1 MGIYLNK
8 LLPVLFLPTGILLLL
23 LVTGIAI
30 KRRWPLALAFLLVWV
45 CSTPWVSE
53 CLQRGIEDG
62 AIRVRAEDMPAADAI
77 VVLSEGRVVAPG
89 PARISEWTDGDRF
102 WGGIELFRADKAP
115 MLIFTGGWAPWLSGA
130 RPEGE
135 ILTEWA
141 IGLGVPRSS
150 IRMTGPVTNTEEEAR
165 ETAAMLAAQDLGDQA
180 RQASVL
186 LVTSG
191 YHMPRARRQFE
202 AAGLTVTPYPVDF
215 QVGQERDFS
224 VLSLIPGAQAW
235 ARTESAW
242 REWMGRKF
250 YTIKYHIKGL
260 EPIDN

>member
-1 MGIYLNK
+1 MDK
-8 LLPVLFLPTGILLLL
+8 
-23 LVTGIAI
+23 A
-30 KRRWPLALAFLLVWV
+30 
-45 CSTPWVSE
+45 
-53 CLQRGIEDG
+53 Q
-62 AIRVRAEDMPAADAI
+62 AI
-77 VVLSEGRVVAPG
+77 VVLSEGRVLAPG
-89 PARISEWTDGDRF
+89 PARTNEWNDGDRF
-102 WGGIELFRADKAP
+102 WGGIELYRAGKAP
-115 MLIFTGGWAPWLSGA
+115 LLVFTGGWAPWLSGA

-141 IGLGVPRSS
+141 IGLGVPRSA
-150 IRMTGPVTNTEEEAR
+150 IRMTGRVANTEQEAR
-165 ETAAMLAAQDLGDQA
+165 ETAAMLASQDLGYQA
-180 RQASVL
+180 RQATVL

-242 REWMGRKF
+242 REWVGREF
-250 YTIKYHIKGL
+250 YALKYHIKGQL
-260 EPIDN
+260 SIAN